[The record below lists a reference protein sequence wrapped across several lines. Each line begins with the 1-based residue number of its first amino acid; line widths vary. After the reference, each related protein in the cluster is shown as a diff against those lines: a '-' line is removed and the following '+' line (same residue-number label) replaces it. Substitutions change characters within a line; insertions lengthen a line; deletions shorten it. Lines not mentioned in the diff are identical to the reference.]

1 MYKRQRLF
9 GEHVGR
15 SPRQYV
21 ESVRVALAERA
32 LQGGQ
37 VTKQAIAA
45 AGIAGDRQWRRMR
58 ARRALV

>member
-1 MYKRQRLF
+1 
-9 GEHVGR
+9 VGR

-58 ARRALV
+58 ARRAALS